1 MSTLSSG
8 PVATPRVLAFDPAG
22 HVYRVDGAPVPSVT
36 QLLDDAGLTP
46 DYSVVPPTVLQHAR
60 DRGLH
65 IDACCDLLDAD
76 DLDWRS
82 VHPEALPYVEAWM
95 AFREYEGFTP
105 VAAQVP
111 LYHPTYG
118 YAGTADAVGLLP
130 GNRPVIVERKSTAK
144 MAATYAL
151 QTAGYAQ
158 DGMWYAP
165 PGGGVLAPVPWVVPG
180 RLGVQLRLTW
190 LGGRR
195 ILERLE
201 RIDFDVFGRR
211 PALGPADVPVLL
223 WRLASWRRG

>member
-1 MSTLSSG
+1 VATLSSG
-8 PVATPRVLAFDPAG
+8 PATTPRVLAFDPVG
-22 HVYRVDGAPVPSVT
+22 HEYRIDGALVPSVT

-46 DYSVVPPTVLQHAR
+46 DYSVVSPAVLEHAR
-60 DRGLH
+60 TRGIH

-82 VHPEALPYVEAWM
+82 VHPEAVPYLEAWI

-111 LYHPTYG
+111 LYHPRYG
-118 YAGTADAVGLLP
+118 YAGTVDAVGLLP

-151 QTAGYAQ
+151 QTAGYAL

-165 PGGGVLAPVPWVVPG
+165 PGGGVLAPVPWERPA
-180 RLGVQLRLTW
+180 RLGVQLRRDGKYTLVPYDDPEDLAAF
-190 LGGRR
+190 LGVVALGRWRGARRDLRAGRR
-195 ILERLE
+195 AR
-201 RIDFDVFGRR
+201 
-211 PALGPADVPVLL
+211 
-223 WRLASWRRG
+223 